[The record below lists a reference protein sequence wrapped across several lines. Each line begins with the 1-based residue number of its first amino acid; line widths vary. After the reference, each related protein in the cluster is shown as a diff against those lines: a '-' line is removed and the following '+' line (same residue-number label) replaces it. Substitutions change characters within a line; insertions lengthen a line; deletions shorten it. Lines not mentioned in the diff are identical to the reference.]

1 MSWQSLKK
9 RDKTMNEKSR
19 LNFMA
24 LLCCCF
30 MVLGFSPRLY
40 ATGVTAVLA
49 NEKQATLNMLDLK
62 SKEIDNEIS
71 LLKEELISNQA
82 CAVER
87 LRTITSLILLARASL
102 LEREAI
108 LHSLKENKM
117 MLETKTLKEKG
128 VEK

>member
-1 MSWQSLKK
+1 
-9 RDKTMNEKSR
+9 
-19 LNFMA
+19 MA
-24 LLCCCF
+24 LLCCCI
-30 MVLGFSPRLY
+30 MVLGSHQNLH
-40 ATGVTAVLA
+40 ASGVTAVLV

-71 LLKEELISNQA
+71 LLKEELKSNQA

-102 LEREAI
+102 LERGAI

-128 VEK
+128 VKK